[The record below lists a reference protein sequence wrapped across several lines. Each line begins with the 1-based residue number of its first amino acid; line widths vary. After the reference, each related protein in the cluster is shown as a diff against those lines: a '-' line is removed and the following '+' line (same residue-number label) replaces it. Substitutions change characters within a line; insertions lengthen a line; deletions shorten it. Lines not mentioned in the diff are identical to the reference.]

1 MLQPA
6 RTKFRKSQKG
16 RNRGMATR
24 GCFLNFGEF
33 GLQATT
39 RGTVTARQIE
49 ACRVGMARLL
59 KKGGKVWIRF
69 FPDKTITKKPLE
81 TRQGKGK
88 GPVEA
93 WGAIIKPGRVLF
105 EIEGVDLALA
115 QSAMKLASDKLP
127 VATQFVT
134 REKFRGA

>member
-1 MLQPA
+1 
-6 RTKFRKSQKG
+6 
-16 RNRGMATR
+16 MATR
-24 GCFLNFGEF
+24 GCTLSFGEF
-33 GLQATT
+33 GLQAVT

-69 FPDKTITKKPLE
+69 FPDKPLTKKPLE

-93 WGAIIKPGRVLF
+93 WGAVIKPGRVLF
-105 EIEGVDLALA
+105 ELEGVDVGLA
-115 QSAMKLASDKLP
+115 QAAMKLAADKLP
-127 VATQFVT
+127 VATQFIT
-134 REKFRGA
+134 REKFGGA